1 MTDMRMRK
9 RKVQM
14 RLPGNHK
21 CLGRNLIFVSIKIAV
36 FLILI
41 FFGAGNIVS
50 QPKSAISN
58 SKGKELIK
66 IIENLGN
73 SAFQNSEEFAFHL
86 CELAV
91 EHLKDPVSRRKIRNY
106 LYLLAT
112 VRKVRDQKM
121 KRTLTGNTFFS
132 IYCSELQAA
141 KLLYRLAAA
150 SLLSSLILG
159 KEDLKVPENTEKMV
173 RQLFPGIT
181 WKVSGYKLEWQEMFS
196 GEELHLETIPIR
208 YSRDGFRSFLL
219 IYNKGIVTL
228 YASDFDGKK
237 VDLSKKRT
245 KKIHL
250 RKFFPD

>member
-1 MTDMRMRK
+1 M
-9 RKVQM
+9 Q
-14 RLPGNHK
+14 LIFLGNHK
-21 CLGRNLIFVSIKIAV
+21 SRGTGLIIVSIKIAV
-36 FLILI
+36 FLVII
-41 FFGAGNIVS
+41 FFSAGNIDS
-50 QPKSAISN
+50 RQKSAISN
-58 SKGKELIK
+58 SKGKELLEIIK
-66 IIENLGN
+66 NLGN
-73 SAFQNSEEFAFHL
+73 SAFQNSEEYAFHL

-91 EHLKDPVSRRKIRNY
+91 ERLQNPVHQRKIRDY

-121 KRTLTGNTFFS
+121 KRTLSGKMFFS
-132 IYCSELQAA
+132 IYSSEFQAA
-141 KLLYRLAAA
+141 KLLYRFAAA

-159 KEDLKVPENTEKMV
+159 KEDLIVPENTKKMV

-181 WKVSGYKLEWQEMFS
+181 RKVPGYKLEWQEMFK
-196 GEELHLETIPIR
+196 GEELHLNAIPIR
-208 YSRDGFRSFLL
+208 YSRDGFRSFLF

-228 YASDFDGKK
+228 YAGDFGGSK